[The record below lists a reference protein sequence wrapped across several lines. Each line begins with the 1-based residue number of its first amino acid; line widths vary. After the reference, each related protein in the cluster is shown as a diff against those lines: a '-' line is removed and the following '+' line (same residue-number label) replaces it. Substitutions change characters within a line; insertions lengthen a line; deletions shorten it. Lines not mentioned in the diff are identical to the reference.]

1 MKSRIT
7 DSQDLS
13 KNEYAGLAQLGEHL
27 PYKQEVTGSIP
38 VPRTIRRYGVRG
50 ISADC

>member
-13 KNEYAGLAQLGEHL
+13 KNEYAGLAQLGERI
-27 PYKQEVTGSIP
+27 PYKDEATGSNP
-38 VPRTIRRYGVRG
+38 VPRTRSY
-50 ISADC
+50 S